1 MSGFSPLRRSMKA
14 NLLLLSLAVP
24 PLAFPGFLAVSPATE
39 SSEDPPLAG
48 DPSTKKNPS
57 APCTCGEAK
66 GMSGWCE
73 RHGVGYV
80 ADVKIRSWL
89 LYETMDAHGHA
100 LGVSTFDCP
109 ECQKAIDSD
118 GFCEEHRIGF
128 VGKKAYFSR
137 LTFELARAQTTDP
150 TKLVC
155 PVCRKNARG
164 HGWCEAHQ
172 TGMVR
177 NLAIKGRERY
187 QEVAKAIDIL
197 EIASKTSERC
207 EHCAM
212 AIVTDS
218 RCPFH
223 KITYKDGHPV
233 PALSG
238 TPVPASGR

>member
-1 MSGFSPLRRSMKA
+1 MNAR
-14 NLLLLSLAVP
+14 LLLAT
-24 PLAFPGFLAVSPATE
+24 LAVSHLALGGGVAARASTDG
-39 SSEDPPLAG
+39 SENPPLAG
-48 DPSTKKNPS
+48 FPSTKPDPS

-80 ADVKIRSWL
+80 GDVKIRSWL
-89 LYETMDAHGHA
+89 LYETMDAHGHTIDMA
-100 LGVSTFDCP
+100 NFQCL
-109 ECQKAIDSD
+109 ECLEAFDSD
-118 GFCEEHRIGF
+118 GFCEEHKIGF

-137 LTFELARAQTTDP
+137 LTFELARAEKRDP
-150 TKLVC
+150 TKIVC

-172 TGMVR
+172 IGMVG

-187 QEVAKAIDIL
+187 QHAAKAIAVL
-197 EIASKTSERC
+197 EIANKTSERC

-223 KITYKDGHPV
+223 KITYKDGYPV
-233 PALSG
+233 PALSV
-238 TPVPASGR
+238 TPAAASGR

>member
-1 MSGFSPLRRSMKA
+1 MKA
-14 NLLLLSLAVP
+14 CLLLLSLAVP
-24 PLAFPGFLAVSPATE
+24 LLAFSGE

-48 DPSTKKNPS
+48 YPSTKKDPS
-57 APCTCGEAK
+57 APCTCGAAK

-100 LGVSTFDCP
+100 IGVATFQCP
-109 ECQKAIDSD
+109 DCQKALDSD

-128 VGKKAYFSR
+128 VGKMAYFSR
-137 LTFELARAQTTDP
+137 LTFELARAESTDP
-150 TKLVC
+150 TKIVC

-172 TGMVR
+172 TGMVGSF
-177 NLAIKGRERY
+177 AIRGRERY
-187 QEVAKAIDIL
+187 QHLAKAIEIL
-197 EIASKTSERC
+197 EIASKASERC
-207 EHCAM
+207 EHCAL

-223 KITYKDGHPV
+223 KITYRDGHPV
-233 PALSG
+233 PAH
-238 TPVPASGR
+238 